1 MKILIDKVTSEP
13 NHSLSKKDIDLVLKN
28 IPNEWI
34 GSANI
39 FRLASQLFEKSKWPR
54 SVIYN
59 APSYIIMSRGIDRKV
74 VIKEFLIELAISS
87 TIGDSLHAH
96 TLNNNQVKKLE
107 EVIEPFY
114 LKIISE

>member
-1 MKILIDKVTSEP
+1 
-13 NHSLSKKDIDLVLKN
+13 
-28 IPNEWI
+28 
-34 GSANI
+34 
-39 FRLASQLFEKSKWPR
+39 
-54 SVIYN
+54 
-59 APSYIIMSRGIDRKV
+59 MSRGIDRKV

-96 TLNNNQVKKLE
+96 TLDNNQVRKLE